1 MKKGIF
7 CILAALIGLIPF
19 LTGCEDNKAEEHPGL
34 WLTVD
39 KATITADGKDM
50 ATFTVTLD
58 GVDVTSECTFCNQ
71 YNNCSDKNTF
81 STRTTGEYVFH
92 ATYSATGEESNEVTV
107 TAVESEAEHPGLWLM
122 VDKATIA
129 ADGEET
135 ATFTVTLYD
144 VDVTSECTFCNQYSC
159 YGKNTFSTTTPDEY
173 VFHATYL
180 ETGEN
185 SNEVTV
191 TAVAQ

>member
-39 KATITADGKDM
+39 KATIAADGEEA

-58 GVDVTSECTFCNQ
+58 G
-71 YNNCSDKNTF
+71 
-81 STRTTGEYVFH
+81 
-92 ATYSATGEESNEVTV
+92 
-107 TAVESEAEHPGLWLM
+107 
-122 VDKATIA
+122 
-129 ADGEET
+129 
-135 ATFTVTLYD
+135 

-180 ETGEN
+180 ATGEN
-185 SNEVTV
+185 SNDVTV

>member
-19 LTGCEDNKAEEHPGL
+19 LTGCEDNKAGL
-34 WLTVD
+34 WLT
-39 KATITADGKDM
+39 
-50 ATFTVTLD
+50 
-58 GVDVTSECTFCNQ
+58 
-71 YNNCSDKNTF
+71 
-81 STRTTGEYVFH
+81 
-92 ATYSATGEESNEVTV
+92 
-107 TAVESEAEHPGLWLM
+107 

-135 ATFTVTLYD
+135 ATFTVTLD
-144 VDVTSECTFCNQYSC
+144 GVDVTSECTFCNQYSC

-180 ETGEN
+180 ATGEN
-185 SNEVTV
+185 SNDVTV

>member
-1 MKKGIF
+1 MRKGII
-7 CILAALIGLIPF
+7 CILAAVMGILPF
-19 LTGCEDNKAEEHPGL
+19 LTSCEEESKVEHPGL
-34 WLTVD
+34 WLT
-39 KATITADGKDM
+39 
-50 ATFTVTLD
+50 
-58 GVDVTSECTFCNQ
+58 
-71 YNNCSDKNTF
+71 
-81 STRTTGEYVFH
+81 
-92 ATYSATGEESNEVTV
+92 
-107 TAVESEAEHPGLWLM
+107 

-135 ATFTVTLYD
+135 ATFTVTLD
-144 VDVTSECTFCNQYSC
+144 GVDVTSECTFCNQYSC

-173 VFHATYL
+173 VFHATYS

>member
-1 MKKGIF
+1 MRKGII
-7 CILAALIGLIPF
+7 CILAAVMGILPF

-39 KATITADGKDM
+39 KATIAADGEET

-71 YNNCSDKNTF
+71 N
-81 STRTTGEYVFH
+81 
-92 ATYSATGEESNEVTV
+92 
-107 TAVESEAEHPGLWLM
+107 
-122 VDKATIA
+122 
-129 ADGEET
+129 
-135 ATFTVTLYD
+135 
-144 VDVTSECTFCNQYSC
+144 SC
-159 YGKNTFSTTTPDEY
+159 YGKNTFSTTTPGEY

-185 SNEVTV
+185 SLNEVTV

>member
-71 YNNCSDKNTF
+71 Y
-81 STRTTGEYVFH
+81 
-92 ATYSATGEESNEVTV
+92 
-107 TAVESEAEHPGLWLM
+107 
-122 VDKATIA
+122 
-129 ADGEET
+129 
-135 ATFTVTLYD
+135 
-144 VDVTSECTFCNQYSC
+144 SC
-159 YGKNTFSTTTPDEY
+159 YGNNTFSTTTPDEY

-180 ETGEN
+180 ATGEN
-185 SNEVTV
+185 SNDVTV

>member
-1 MKKGIF
+1 MRKGII
-7 CILAALIGLIPF
+7 CILAAVMGILPF

-39 KATITADGKDM
+39 KATIAADGEEV

-58 GVDVTSECTFCNQ
+58 G
-71 YNNCSDKNTF
+71 
-81 STRTTGEYVFH
+81 
-92 ATYSATGEESNEVTV
+92 
-107 TAVESEAEHPGLWLM
+107 
-122 VDKATIA
+122 
-129 ADGEET
+129 
-135 ATFTVTLYD
+135 

-185 SNEVTV
+185 SNDVTV